1 MKKLFFVFA
10 FLAFACG
17 SDDDNNN
24 EETSFV
30 LVGTWAGYI
39 TESEDD
45 IGSEFEV
52 ELVLNSDST
61 GTLIVIW
68 EMDTE
73 ASSFSWSSTDTQI
86 NLNLDS
92 EPDEPEILY
101 YFVIDQDTMLVSE
114 DEEGDDEFPTMY
126 RQ

>member
-1 MKKLFFVFA
+1 MKKLFLLSA
-10 FLAFACG
+10 LLIFACS

-24 EETSFV
+24 DSSSFN
-30 LVGTWAGYI
+30 LVGTWAGTI
-39 TESEDD
+39 TDSEDN
-45 IGSEFEV
+45 SEGQV

-61 GTLIVIW
+61 GTLTMTW
-68 EMDTE
+68 EVDSGTLN
-73 ASSFSWSSTDTQI
+73 FSWSSTDTQI
-86 NLNLDS
+86 NLNFDS

>member
-10 FLAFACG
+10 FLAFACA

-39 TESEDD
+39 NESEDD

-61 GTLIVIW
+61 GALAIPPNLLST
-68 EMDTE
+68 
-73 ASSFSWSSTDTQI
+73 FSWSSTDTQI
-86 NLNLDS
+86 NLNFDS

>member
-1 MKKLFFVFA
+1 MEKLFFVFA

-30 LVGTWAGYI
+30 LVGTWEGTI
-39 TESEDD
+39 TEPGYDTE
-45 IGSEFEV
+45 GQV

-73 ASSFSWSSTDTQI
+73 TSSFSWSSTDTQI
-86 NLNLDS
+86 NLNFDS

>member
-24 EETSFV
+24 EETSFIP
-30 LVGTWAGYI
+30 VGTWAGTI
-39 TESEDD
+39 TEPGYDSE
-45 IGSEFEV
+45 GQV

-61 GTLIVIW
+61 GTLAMTW
-68 EMDTE
+68 EADTE
-73 ASSFSWSSTDTQI
+73 TSSFSWSSTDTQI
-86 NLNLDS
+86 NLNFDS

>member
-1 MKKLFFVFA
+1 MKKLFFVFV

-24 EETSFV
+24 EETSFI
-30 LVGTWAGYI
+30 LVGTWAGTI
-39 TESEDD
+39 TEPGYDSE
-45 IGSEFEV
+45 GQV
-52 ELVLNSDST
+52 ERVLNSDST

-73 ASSFSWSSTDTQI
+73 TSSFSWSSTDTQI
-86 NLNLDS
+86 NLNFDS

>member
-1 MKKLFFVFA
+1 MKKLLLLSA
-10 FLAFACG
+10 LLIFACSG
-17 SDDDNNN
+17 DDNNN
-24 EETSFV
+24 DSSSFN
-30 LVGTWAGYI
+30 LVGTWAGTI
-39 TESEDD
+39 TEPGYDTE
-45 IGSEFEV
+45 GQV

-73 ASSFSWSSTDTQI
+73 TSSFSWSSTDTQI
-86 NLNLDS
+86 NLNFDS

>member
-1 MKKLFFVFA
+1 MKKLLLLSA
-10 FLAFACG
+10 LLIFACS

-24 EETSFV
+24 DSSSFN
-30 LVGTWAGYI
+30 LVGTWAGTI
-39 TESEDD
+39 TDSEDN
-45 IGSEFEV
+45 SEGQV

-61 GTLIVIW
+61 GTLTMTW
-68 EMDTE
+68 EVDSGTLT
-73 ASSFSWSSTDTQI
+73 FSWSSTDTQI
-86 NLNLDS
+86 NLNFDS

>member
-30 LVGTWAGYI
+30 LVGTWEGTI
-39 TESEDD
+39 TEPGYDTE
-45 IGSEFEV
+45 GQV

-61 GTLIVIW
+61 GTLTMTW
-68 EMDTE
+68 EVDSGTLT
-73 ASSFSWSSTDTQI
+73 FSWSSTDTQI
-86 NLNLDS
+86 NLNFDS

>member
-30 LVGTWAGYI
+30 LVGTWEGTI
-39 TESEDD
+39 TEPGYDSE
-45 IGSEFEV
+45 GQV

-61 GTLIVIW
+61 GTLAMTW
-68 EMDTE
+68 EADTE
-73 ASSFSWSSTDTQI
+73 TSSFSWSSTDTRI

-92 EPDEPEILY
+92 EPDELVILY
-101 YFVIDQDTMLVSE
+101 YSVIDQDTMFLGG
-114 DEEGDDEFPTMY
+114 DEEGDDEFTTMY

>member
-10 FLAFACG
+10 FLAFACA

-30 LVGTWAGYI
+30 LVGTWEGTI
-39 TESEDD
+39 TEPGYDTE
-45 IGSEFEV
+45 GQV

-73 ASSFSWSSTDTQI
+73 TSSFSWSSTDTQI
-86 NLNLDS
+86 NLNFDS

>member
-1 MKKLFFVFA
+1 M
-10 FLAFACG
+10 
-17 SDDDNNN
+17 
-24 EETSFV
+24 
-30 LVGTWAGYI
+30 TWEA
-39 TESEDD
+39 
-45 IGSEFEV
+45 
-52 ELVLNSDST
+52 
-61 GTLIVIW
+61 
-68 EMDTE
+68 DTE
-73 ASSFSWSSTDTQI
+73 TSSFSWSSTDTQI

>member
-10 FLAFACG
+10 FLAFACA

-30 LVGTWAGYI
+30 LVGTWEGTI
-39 TESEDD
+39 TEPGYDTE
-45 IGSEFEV
+45 GQV

-73 ASSFSWSSTDTQI
+73 TSSFSWSSTDTQI
-86 NLNLDS
+86 NLNFDS
-92 EPDEPEILY
+92 EPDEPVILY
-101 YFVIDQDTMLVSE
+101 YSVIDQDTMLVGG
-114 DEEGDDEFPTMY
+114 DEEGDDEFTTMY

>member
-30 LVGTWAGYI
+30 LVGTWEGTI
-39 TESEDD
+39 TEPGYDTE
-45 IGSEFEV
+45 GQV

-61 GTLIVIW
+61 GAFAIPPNLLST
-68 EMDTE
+68 
-73 ASSFSWSSTDTQI
+73 FSWSSTDTQI
-86 NLNLDS
+86 NLNYDS
-92 EPDEPEILY
+92 EPDELVILY
-101 YFVIDQDTMLVSE
+101 YSVIDQDTMLVGG